1 MAITVTG
8 YPLGWSNC
16 FTAGIDMDAGT
27 WKLALATSTYTPN
40 RDTHDFYNDLTN
52 ELSTANGY
60 TAGGVTLTGI
70 AFSYD
75 TASDQVRLDFNDPSW
90 TFSGSVTFR
99 YGVAYIDT
107 AGASSTDPLM
117 LLLDWG
123 TDQTVSGVYT
133 ITVDSTGI
141 YSIDFT

>member
-8 YPLGWSNC
+8 YPLGWQNC

-52 ELSTANGY
+52 ELTTASGY

-75 TASDQVRLDFNDPSW
+75 AASDQVRLDFNDPSW

-133 ITVDSTGI
+133 ITVDVTGI
-141 YSIDFT
+141 YAIDFT

>member
-8 YPLGWSNC
+8 YPLGWQNC
-16 FTAGIDMDAGT
+16 FSAGIDMDAAT

-52 ELSTANGY
+52 ELATASGY

-70 AFSYD
+70 AFAYD
-75 TASDQVRLDFNDPSW
+75 ATSDQVRLDFNDPSW

-107 AGASSTDPLM
+107 AGASTTDPLM

-133 ITVDSTGI
+133 VTVDATGI
-141 YSIDFT
+141 YAIDFT